1 MTEKIS
7 DLAILNR
14 TMNTWRGAIKARRQE
29 ALLKK
34 GTLQSAIFNS
44 PNFSSI
50 VTDAKGIIQI
60 FNVGAERMLGYTA
73 ANVMNKIILTGI
85 SDAQEVVTRAKALSA
100 ELGIPI
106 TPGFEA
112 LVVKASHGIED
123 IYELTYIR
131 KDGSHFPAIVSVTV
145 LRNDQDAII
154 GYLFIGTDNTSY
166 KRTEQTLRESEKY
179 FFLINDLIEATRM
192 LINPLQIMAVM
203 ALMLGEH
210 LRASRCAYA
219 DVEQNGEQFTILHDY
234 TDGCASTVGSYQLS
248 LFGARAVATLS
259 NGQTLVIRDVE
270 AEFLPGDGMEMFNA
284 IGIKAMIACPLV
296 KDGSLRALMIV
307 HQTTPRAWK
316 PDEITLVQDIVE
328 RCWTTIERK
337 NAKKKVAL
345 EQARMRRLMDSNV
358 QGVLFWNMEGSI
370 FEANDEFLRI
380 VNYTREDLEAG
391 RLAWTTMTP
400 AEYAYL
406 DRYGLEEIAATGV
419 CTPFEKEYIRKD
431 GSRVPVLLGAA
442 IFEDRPDEG
451 ICFVLDMTV
460 RKEAEAAVRDSEQRL
475 RNVIDG
481 LGSNSFLGLM
491 TPNGILIEANR
502 SGLVAAGL
510 RCEDVIGKS
519 FDQTFWWSYSEL
531 AREQL
536 RAAMAR
542 AAGGEPSRY
551 DVQVRV
557 AGDVLVWVDF
567 SLNPVHDVDGRVTYI
582 VLSGNIIHERVL
594 AKEAVEAAKVQLD
607 HLAHHDALTDL
618 PNRMLFQD
626 RLNQVI
632 ELACRQGRQVVVMF
646 VDLDQF
652 KYINDSLGHAVG
664 DKLLQSV
671 AQCLLGCVRHSDTI
685 SRQGGDE
692 FVLLLPSITHP
703 EDAAICAQKI
713 LAALALPHY
722 IDQHYLHISGS
733 IGISIYPDDGKDGET
748 LIKSADI
755 AMYFAKENGRNN
767 YKFFK
772 QDMNDRAV
780 QWQSIEASLRR
791 ALERQEF
798 VLHYQ
803 PKIDLKSGAIIGV
816 EALIRWQH
824 PERGQL
830 TPNQF
835 MAIAEGCG
843 LILPMGRW
851 VLREACLQAQS
862 WQQAGLPP
870 IIVAVNTSALEFR
883 TKDFLDNIRAVLKE
897 TCLEPCYL
905 ELELTE
911 SVLMQDAG
919 PTDAMLHTLA
929 DLGVRL
935 SIDDFGTGYSSL
947 SYLRQF
953 PIGTLK
959 VDQSLVNQMCNN
971 SDDAAIV
978 SAVISMG
985 KSLKKRIIA
994 EGIETQ
1000 EQYEF
1005 LLAQD
1010 CDEGQGYYFNRPLA
1024 AKEITTLLQTGIS
1037 LIAN

>member
-1 MTEKIS
+1 M
-7 DLAILNR
+7 
-14 TMNTWRGAIKARRQE
+14 
-29 ALLKK
+29 
-34 GTLQSAIFNS
+34 
-44 PNFSSI
+44 
-50 VTDAKGIIQI
+50 
-60 FNVGAERMLGYTA
+60 
-73 ANVMNKIILTGI
+73 
-85 SDAQEVVTRAKALSA
+85 
-100 ELGIPI
+100 
-106 TPGFEA
+106 
-112 LVVKASHGIED
+112 
-123 IYELTYIR
+123 
-131 KDGSHFPAIVSVTV
+131 
-145 LRNDQDAII
+145 
-154 GYLFIGTDNTSY
+154 
-166 KRTEQTLRESEKY
+166 
-179 FFLINDLIEATRM
+179 
-192 LINPLQIMAVM
+192 
-203 ALMLGEH
+203 
-210 LRASRCAYA
+210 
-219 DVEQNGEQFTILHDY
+219 
-234 TDGCASTVGSYQLS
+234 
-248 LFGARAVATLS
+248 
-259 NGQTLVIRDVE
+259 
-270 AEFLPGDGMEMFNA
+270 
-284 IGIKAMIACPLV
+284 
-296 KDGSLRALMIV
+296 
-307 HQTTPRAWK
+307 
-316 PDEITLVQDIVE
+316 
-328 RCWTTIERK
+328 
-337 NAKKKVAL
+337 
-345 EQARMRRLMDSNV
+345 
-358 QGVLFWNMEGSI
+358 
-370 FEANDEFLRI
+370 
-380 VNYTREDLEAG
+380 
-391 RLAWTTMTP
+391 
-400 AEYAYL
+400 
-406 DRYGLEEIAATGV
+406 
-419 CTPFEKEYIRKD
+419 
-431 GSRVPVLLGAA
+431 
-442 IFEDRPDEG
+442 
-451 ICFVLDMTV
+451 
-460 RKEAEAAVRDSEQRL
+460 
-475 RNVIDG
+475 
-481 LGSNSFLGLM
+481 
-491 TPNGILIEANR
+491 NR
-502 SGLVAAGL
+502 SGLIAAGL
-510 RCEDVIGKS
+510 RAEDVIGKS
-519 FDQTFWWSYSEL
+519 FDQTFWWSYSEP

-542 AAGGEPSRY
+542 AADGEPSRY

-557 AGDVLVWVDF
+557 AGDTLVWIDF
-567 SLNPVHDVDGRVTYI
+567 SLNPVHDVDGRMAYI
-582 VLSGNIIHERVL
+582 VPSGNIIHERVL
-594 AKEAVEAAKVQLD
+594 AKEAVEAAKVRLD

-618 PNRMLFQD
+618 PNRMLFQY

-632 ELACRQGRQVVVMF
+632 ELAYRQGRQIVVMF

-652 KYINDSLGHAVG
+652 KHINDSLGHAVG
-664 DKLLQSV
+664 DKLLRSV

-713 LAALALPHY
+713 LTALALPHY

-748 LIKSADI
+748 LIKNADI

-772 QDMNDRAV
+772 QDMNDHAV
-780 QWQSIEASLRR
+780 QWQSIETGLRH

-803 PKIDLKSGAIIGV
+803 PKINLKNGAIIGV

-835 MAIAEGCG
+835 MAIAEDCG

-862 WQQAGLPP
+862 WQRAGLPP
-870 IIVAVNTSALEFR
+870 VIVAVNTSALEFR
-883 TKDFLDNIRAVLKE
+883 TKDFLDNIRTVLKE

-919 PTDAMLHTLA
+919 PIDAMLHTLA

-959 VDQSLVNQMCNN
+959 VDQSFVNQMCSNP
-971 SDDAAIV
+971 DDAAIV

-1000 EQYEF
+1000 EQYEL

-1010 CDEGQGYYFNRPLA
+1010 CDEGQGYYFNRPLEA
-1024 AKEITTLLQTGIS
+1024 QEIATLLQTSSS